1 MKKNLSVKVKNQNYP
16 FSITPKIVEGEKL
29 FLLDCPAAQVF
40 QYFDTEDLVSIINDL
55 PEFIIDEQARQ
66 GKVANQRVQFRV
78 SKEEKIIIEKRA
90 SKEGETVSE
99 YMRGL
104 AIA

>member
-1 MKKNLSVKVKNQNYP
+1 MTLGG
-16 FSITPKIVEGEKL
+16 FS
-29 FLLDCPAAQVF
+29 
-40 QYFDTEDLVSIINDL
+40 
-55 PEFIIDEQARQ
+55 FIIDEQARQ